1 MDIWLT
7 WRSTAI
13 KTSIYKSA
21 NKNYLYIFE
30 KPKDWRDIQRSYW
43 SFSLPS
49 EWVKM
54 IIIHIYES
62 IFLLLKWPCAISSM
76 LEEQWLQEAG
86 ITYEMGENMQIIY
99 HRV

>member
-1 MDIWLT
+1 
-7 WRSTAI
+7 
-13 KTSIYKSA
+13 
-21 NKNYLYIFE
+21 
-30 KPKDWRDIQRSYW
+30 
-43 SFSLPS
+43 
-49 EWVKM
+49 M